1 MSVDADTDAREVV
14 RTAFAAFQDQTQQP
28 AEGKLSKRAEK
39 KVRRTLSLINVTSS
53 SHFSSYCQKAKL
65 ESVKAKRA
73 KQKVMK
79 AKYRAKKEANGK
91 ADGEE
96 EAARVPSDA
105 PSDADSAASPST
117 KPPLKKRRVVR
128 ATNSDSDSDSEAEV
142 EETPEPSPKRQKRST
157 PSKSAGGAPHKSK
170 SISKG
175 QSAPKERSSG
185 EKPMPK
191 ATLTKAVDVAPKG
204 KVPAKVKSA
213 TVTQSKSA
221 KKAHTKT
228 STLHG
233 STSPH
238 NRKRPRASQT

>member
-91 ADGEE
+91 AIALLYNSLPHPPATYMGSD
-96 EAARVPSDA
+96 PSGVTWTT
-105 PSDADSAASPST
+105 SASPSPLV
-117 KPPLKKRRVVR
+117 PPYIAPAVANGDAKAQVTTASYGSFAPPRVPW
-128 ATNSDSDSDSEAEV
+128 A
-142 EETPEPSPKRQKRST
+142 
-157 PSKSAGGAPHKSK
+157 
-170 SISKG
+170 ISLAKG
-175 QSAPKERSSG
+175 
-185 EKPMPK
+185 
-191 ATLTKAVDVAPKG
+191 
-204 KVPAKVKSA
+204 PA
-213 TVTQSKSA
+213 
-221 KKAHTKT
+221 
-228 STLHG
+228 
-233 STSPH
+233 
-238 NRKRPRASQT
+238 RE